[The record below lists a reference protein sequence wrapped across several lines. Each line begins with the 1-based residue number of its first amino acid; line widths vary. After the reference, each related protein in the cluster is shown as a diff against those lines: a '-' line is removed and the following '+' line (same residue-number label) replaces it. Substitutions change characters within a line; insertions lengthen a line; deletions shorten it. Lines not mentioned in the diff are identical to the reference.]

1 MSKDSVEQGSE
12 ALDAYSRAVI
22 AAAERVGPAVVQIE
36 SEKRNHL
43 GGSGSGTI
51 FSSDGQIL
59 TNAHVVKGARR
70 LQVALADGRRFLGG
84 VVGLDEETD
93 LAVIRIG
100 ARHLPLAELSD
111 RPLQVGQLV
120 VAVGNPYGLGWS
132 VTAGV
137 VSALGRNVEIAPG
150 RRLKE
155 LIQTDTSINPGNS
168 GGPLVDI
175 RGRVVGINT
184 AVMPFAQGLGVAIST
199 ETIYEALVRSL
210 PLREPTFSGPRLGL
224 GGMRTA
230 IEEWVVKRY
239 DLKKGEGV
247 LVLEIVLGSPAERAS
262 LKLLDI
268 IISVDGRPVGDAAG
282 LQQAI
287 AGHRPGDAVK
297 LVFVREGKVR
307 RTTLVLDG
315 FAAMA
320 GF

>member
-1 MSKDSVEQGSE
+1 MSENVKEGSE

-22 AAAERVGPAVVQIE
+22 AAAERVGPAVVQIGTQE
-36 SEKRNHL
+36 RSHL

-51 FSSDGQIL
+51 FSSEGQIL

-70 LQVALADGRRFLGG
+70 LQVALGDGRRFLGG

-93 LAVIRIG
+93 LAVLRIG
-100 ARHLPLAELSD
+100 ARHLPVAELSD

-137 VSALGRNVEIAPG
+137 VSALERNIQIAPG
-150 RRLKE
+150 RRLKD

-184 AVMPFAQGLGVAIST
+184 AVIPFAQGLGFAIST
-199 ETIYEALVRSL
+199 KRVYEALVRILL
-210 PLREPTFSGPRLGL
+210 PREPPSSGPRLGL

-230 IEEWVVKRY
+230 IEGWVVKKY
-239 DLKKGEGV
+239 DLKRGEGV
-247 LVLEIVLGSPAERAS
+247 LVLEIAPGSPAERAS

-268 IISVDGRPVGDAAG
+268 IISVDGRPVGDVAE

-287 AGHRPGDAVK
+287 AGHKPGDAVQ

-307 RTTLVLDG
+307 RTTLILD
-315 FAAMA
+315 ASPAMA

>member
-1 MSKDSVEQGSE
+1 MSENSVKQRSE

-22 AAAERVGPAVVQIE
+22 TAAERVGPSVVRIE
-36 SEKRNHL
+36 TQKRSHL

-59 TNAHVVKGARR
+59 TNAHVVKGAQR

-93 LAVIRIG
+93 LAVLRIG
-100 ARHLPLAELSD
+100 ARHLPVAELSD

-137 VSALGRNVEIAPG
+137 VSALGRDIQIARE
-150 RRLKE
+150 RRLKD

-184 AVMPFAQGLGVAIST
+184 AVMPFAQGLGFAIST
-199 ETIYEALVRSL
+199 KTVYEALVRIL
-210 PLREPTFSGPRLGL
+210 PPPERTSSGPRLGI
-224 GGMRTA
+224 GGMRSA
-230 IEEWVVKRY
+230 IEERVVKGY
-239 DLKKGEGV
+239 DLKSGEGV
-247 LVLEIVLGSPAERAS
+247 LVLEIVSRSPAERAS

-268 IISVDGRPVGDAAG
+268 IISVDGRPVGDVAE
-282 LQQAI
+282 LQRAI
-287 AGHRPGDAVK
+287 VGHKPGDAVQ
-297 LVFVREGKVR
+297 LVFVRDGKVR
-307 RTTLVLDG
+307 RTTLILDG
-315 FAAMA
+315 SPAMA
-320 GF
+320 GL